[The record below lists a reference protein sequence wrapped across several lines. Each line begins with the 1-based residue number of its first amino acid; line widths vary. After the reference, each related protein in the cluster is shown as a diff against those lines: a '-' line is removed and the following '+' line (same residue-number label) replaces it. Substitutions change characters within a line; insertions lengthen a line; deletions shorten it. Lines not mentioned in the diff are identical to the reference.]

1 MAMKYSKVLP
11 AVLTLSKWLPKRYPI
26 HGEQKDLKEQP
37 FFVVSSGRTGTTLL
51 ASILDRHDE
60 LLVPP
65 EQFVIANAIIKY
77 RLLNFLEWLDLVS
90 IIVGEFARSKATMN
104 WDLRVNDLIEELAAL
119 PKPERNLARILDRI
133 FRAYGEQHQAAFRIW
148 GDKSPL
154 STDYM
159 ELIYPVFK
167 EAKYLGIVRD
177 GRDVIASIYKKNPD
191 ADVAYATR
199 KWNHAIAMQE
209 KLRKQLNPNQF
220 KRIRYEDLVQN
231 PEQVMKEVCDFIGV
245 PFSAKILE
253 TQDDYLEKLGA
264 VGDTE
269 AFRNV
274 ANPINP
280 DSIGKWRKNLTENQ
294 LRELMPQIEQNLK
307 TLDYPLN

>member
-1 MAMKYSKVLP
+1 MAMKYQSILP
-11 AVLTLSKWLPKRYPI
+11 TAIRISNWLPKRHQI
-26 HGEQKDLKEQP
+26 RTGSKDFVQTP

-51 ASILDRHDE
+51 ASILDRHPE
-60 LLVPP
+60 VLVPP
-65 EQFVIANAIIKY
+65 EQFVISNAIIKY
-77 RLLNFLEWLDLVS
+77 RLLNYLEWLDLVS

-104 WDLRVNDLIEELAAL
+104 WDLKVNDLIEELAAL
-119 PKPERNLARILDRI
+119 PKSERSLGRILDTL
-133 FRAYGEQHQAAFRIW
+133 FRAYGTQHGAEFRIW

-159 ELIYPVFK
+159 DLIYPVFPD
-167 EAKYLGIVRD
+167 AKYLGLVRD

-191 ADVAYATR
+191 ADVPYATK

-209 KLRKQLNPNQF
+209 KLRKKLGPDQF
-220 KRIRYEDLVQN
+220 KQVRYEDLVREPQKVM
-231 PEQVMKEVCDFIGV
+231 PEICQFLGV
-245 PFSAKILE
+245 PFDAKILE

-280 DSIGKWRKNLTENQ
+280 NSIGKWKQGLSEKQ
-294 LRELMPQIEQNLK
+294 LKDLMPLIEGNLK
-307 TLDYPLN
+307 ALGYLD